1 MLRHHW
7 YKGLLMSEPSNTADA
22 FFAAIGRGDSA
33 ALEALL
39 QQQPGL
45 IDTRNAQNVGAV
57 LWALYHERAE
67 LAQSLALRRSQ
78 LDLAE
83 QVALGHEAQA
93 RAAFTHDPALLQ
105 GYSDDGFTLLGLA
118 VFFRQG
124 ALARWMIE
132 QGAAANAAAT
142 NAMRVAP
149 IHAAVARNDGETLL
163 ALLLAGADPDLAQT
177 QGIRPL
183 HDAALG
189 GKHAMAALLLLHGA
203 RVDLRDERGRTA
215 AEMAAEAGHAQLAT
229 CLRRFEGESAAK
241 NN

>member
-1 MLRHHW
+1 
-7 YKGLLMSEPSNTADA
+7 MSESLNIADV

-33 ALEALL
+33 AVEALL
-39 QQQPGL
+39 LQQPGL
-45 IDTRNAQNVGAV
+45 IDTRNVQNVGAV

-67 LAQSLALRRSQ
+67 LAQSLAARRGR

-83 QVALGHEAQA
+83 QVALGHEAEA
-93 RAAFTHDPALLQ
+93 REEFARDPVLLQ

-124 ALARWMIE
+124 ALACWMIA
-132 QGAAANAAAT
+132 QGAAVNAAAT

-149 IHAAVARNDGETLL
+149 IHAAVARSDGETLL

-189 GKHAMAALLLLHGA
+189 GKHAMAGLLLLHGA
-203 RVDLRDERGRTA
+203 RVDLRDARGRTA
-215 AEMAAEAGHAQLAT
+215 AMMAEEAGHAMLAR
-229 CLRRFEGESAAK
+229 CLRRFEGGFSLK
-241 NN
+241 NA